1 MDDSLHLYFDPTHG
15 FLRIGKSLMVIRLI
29 DGEFPDYQQVI
40 PKQNDKKLTVDKEKL
55 HACLRRVATMASE
68 RVEGVK
74 LSIKAESIE
83 FSSYNQDFGDARD
96 EVEVAYGGPP
106 LEIGFNSR
114 YLMEALNV
122 IQTGEVVFQLKD
134 EGSPGLIHPA
144 SSVEPPDQ
152 LCIIMP
158 MRI

>member
-1 MDDSLHLYFDPTHG
+1 
-15 FLRIGKSLMVIRLI
+15 
-29 DGEFPDYQQVI
+29 
-40 PKQNDKKLTVDKEKL
+40 
-55 HACLRRVATMASE
+55 MASE

-74 LSIKAESIE
+74 LSIRPESIE
-83 FSSYNQDFGDARD
+83 CSSYNQDFGDARD
-96 EVEVAYGGPP
+96 EVEAAYSGPP

-122 IQTGEVVFQLKD
+122 MDTEEVVLHLKD
-134 EGSPGLIHPA
+134 EGSPGMLRP
-144 SSVEPPDQ
+144 SSPGETPDQ